1 MTRHSHRPTT
11 PRALWPIHLARAGI
25 LAALVLLSGFGV
37 AAAQQSTPNPSVFDT
52 EETEA
57 IEEIVRSYL
66 EEHPEIV
73 IEAINAY
80 REKLR
85 LAEEQERQRVFAA
98 NQNELWNDPLSP
110 VLGNPEG
117 DVVIVE
123 FFDYRCPY
131 CKVTAPRLQAMMA
144 EDPNVKVVMKEYP
157 ILSEESFDGARA
169 ALAAAKQGKYEAFHF
184 ELMDNPGNLSERH
197 LRTIARRVGMDA
209 DQMVE
214 DMHSDEV
221 EAAIRRNHQL
231 GRRLQLTGTPALFV
245 GPFFRPGAIE
255 LEEIRELV
263 GQTRRQPS

>member
-1 MTRHSHRPTT
+1 MTRYLHRPTKL
-11 PRALWPIHLARAGI
+11 RAFWPFHGAGAGLFAVLI
-25 LAALVLLSGFGV
+25 LLSGFGV
-37 AAAQQSTPNPSVFDT
+37 AAAQQSTPTPQLFDA

-73 IEAINAY
+73 IDAINAY
-80 REKLR
+80 RENLR
-85 LAEEQERQRVFAA
+85 LAEEQERRRTFVA
-98 NQNELWNDPLSP
+98 NQNELWNDPHSP

-131 CKVTAPRLQAMMA
+131 CKATAPRLQAMMA
-144 EDPNVKVVMKEYP
+144 EDPNVKVIMKEYP
-157 ILSEESFDGARA
+157 ILSEASFDGARA
-169 ALAAAKQGKYEAFHF
+169 ALAAAKQGKYDAFHF
-184 ELMDNPGNLSERH
+184 ELMENPGDLSERH
-197 LRTIARRVGMDA
+197 LRAIARRVGIDA

-214 DMHSDEV
+214 DMSSDEI

-231 GRRLQLTGTPALFV
+231 GRRLQVTGTPALFI

-263 GQTRRQPS
+263 ERTRQQPS